1 MHASLPRT
9 GDLVETPDGRSH
21 RGLIWSRH
29 DAPIAGVDQES
40 MHRPA
45 LVTGVLLLGAVSC
58 RDRQP
63 AAPLDAILSNER
75 VLLPD
80 GRRRFD
86 RERLP
91 IVRLAEGREDPRLRL
106 VSADDIHP
114 IASTSEQR
122 GEHALLRATRMPGE
136 VTAGRLCV
144 SAEDRERC
152 WPVEVTPPPR
162 DRPGIVP
169 LVGAPADVIGA
180 RLSGLTGEDRL
191 WGETE
196 HARALRREGRTADA
210 MRVWTSAAE
219 TARALGWQSEVERC
233 VRSAA
238 FNAYTLG
245 RLAAASTLL
254 APLADAKPTTAA
266 SGRLTEYYR
275 ALVEYGLS
283 RFQSAT
289 ARLERLHREAWFA
302 GDDSTFAYATEML
315 AMLLVQQGRHD
326 EAVPLLHDARLAA
339 VIAERSPIERAVYRN
354 NIGYLQLELY
364 ARGRADAAALAR
376 ARAAFT
382 EAVEAFGDAVHA
394 IDARVNLTWTLILA
408 GDLDAADAAAPTAR
422 ATTHAESALVVGE
435 LHLRRGDLTAAHAN
449 FTTALRLAEVSS
461 GRLPTDTTWRAHY
474 GLGRVAAA
482 RGDTPAALT
491 AWRAALSALDAVAD
505 QTGVWHARSR
515 FYADRRPLIE
525 DTARLLIATGD
536 VDGAFAV
543 LDHAHG
549 RALRSLEARTRLDRL
564 PAAIRAE
571 WERHQSAFATARAA
585 FDAGRDGGDL
595 LDAAGKARWMAE
607 REALEAEMIAAFE
620 AADALLAREA
630 PRRAPDA
637 VDVDALRAALPAK
650 TALISY
656 AQVGDAVH
664 AFWLDA
670 DGITHAT
677 APRDGLLA
685 PFADRLAALDHLYVV
700 PGEVREARE
709 LATVVIDGAPLG
721 TRLSLSDLPYAALL
735 TRRPAPSATHTD
747 APLLVIADPRIDLPH
762 ALTEG
767 RALAAATPGA
777 RLLAHDAADRAAV
790 RAAMATAG
798 AMHYAGHGVAR
809 AATPWQ
815 AHLALAD
822 DTRLTVADILTGAV
836 PPGTVVLSG
845 CRTGV
850 QNALSASEAIGLA
863 DAFVAA
869 GAGAVLATR
878 ETVPDDAAARFVARF
893 HAEGG
898 LDHPGAALRTTA
910 AAFARAGDPIWAA
923 FRLTGHP

>member
-1 MHASLPRT
+1 MHASLPNA
-9 GDLVETPDGRSH
+9 GCLVETPDGRSH

-29 DAPIAGVDQES
+29 DTPTPGVDQES

-63 AAPLDAILSNER
+63 TAPLDAILSNER

-80 GRRRFD
+80 GDRRFD
-86 RERLP
+86 AERLP
-91 IVRLAEGREDPRLRL
+91 VVWLEEAGEQVSLRYETRSESHPLTHHAERRDAAGIYRVDREPP
-106 VSADDIHP
+106 SA
-114 IASTSEQR
+114 
-122 GEHALLRATRMPGE
+122 GN
-136 VTAGRLCV
+136 GRLCAA
-144 SAEDRERC
+144 SGQAERC
-152 WPVEVTPPPR
+152 WSVEWAPPPAE
-162 DRPGIVP
+162 RPAVAALPTEPIQALERAV
-169 LVGAPADVIGA
+169 AA
-180 RLSGLTGEDRL
+180 LSGEDRL
-191 WGETE
+191 WGSGEY
-196 HARALRREGRTADA
+196 ARALRRSGQTAEAADA
-210 MRVWTSAAE
+210 WRAAADVAERLGWTGEVARCLRNAAFHE
-219 TARALGWQSEVERC
+219 YLLGRFDRARAMLTRVEGLGEGS
-233 VRSAA
+233 
-238 FNAYTLG
+238 T
-245 RLAAASTLL
+245 ASR
-254 APLADAKPTTAA
+254 
-266 SGRLTEYYR
+266 RLTAYYQ

-283 RFQSAT
+283 RFQAAT
-289 ARLERLHREAWFA
+289 RRLEALARDAWSA
-302 GDDSTFAYATEML
+302 GDDTLSSFVAETLALAYID
-315 AMLLVQQGRHD
+315 QGRLE
-326 EAVPLLHDARLAA
+326 EARALLFDPRLEAIIAARRPAERAAYLNNRGWLLLHSHQRGAA
-339 VIAERSPIERAVYRN
+339 EA
-354 NIGYLQLELY
+354 G
-364 ARGRADAAALAR
+364 ALDE
-376 ARAAFT
+376 ARAAF
-382 EAVEAFGDAVHA
+382 EGALAVLGESTTSGW
-394 IDARVNLTWTLILA
+394 ARVNLTWSLLLA
-408 GDLDAADAAAPTAR
+408 GELDRAAAAAPMSSTA
-422 ATTHAESALVVGE
+422 TDIESALVVGE
-435 LHLRRGDLTAAHAN
+435 LHLRRGELTAAHEA
-449 FTTALRLAEVSS
+449 FTTALRLAESSS

-491 AWRAALSALDAVAD
+491 AWRAALTALDAVAD

-525 DTARLLIATGD
+525 DTARLLIASGD
-536 VDGAFAV
+536 IDGAFAV

-564 PAAIRAE
+564 PAEVRAE

-585 FDAGRDGGDL
+585 FDAGHDGGDL
-595 LDAAGKARWMAE
+595 LDAAGKARWTAE

-637 VDVDALRAALPAK
+637 VDVDALRAALPAR
-650 TALISY
+650 TALVSY
-656 AQVGDAVH
+656 ALVGDAVH

-670 DGITHAT
+670 AGITHAI
-677 APRDGLLA
+677 APRDALLA
-685 PFADRLAALDHLYVV
+685 PFGDRLAALDHLYVV

-735 TRRPAPSATHTD
+735 TRRAPRVD
-747 APLLVIADPRIDLPH
+747 GPLLVIADPRIDLPH

-777 RLLAHDAADRAAV
+777 RLLAHDDADRAAV
-790 RAAMATAG
+790 RAAMAAAG

-878 ETVPDDAAARFVARF
+878 ETVPDEAAARFVARF

-898 LDHPGAALRTTA
+898 LDRPGLALRTTA
-910 AAFARAGDPIWAA
+910 AAFARAGDPIWTA